1 LLRPRARPDGAAFSS
16 FYLSIAEVQYRTKK
30 DSIDAMVCLDLS
42 LSSAR
47 GVLAA
52 RRVSHEGTNPMAK
65 KQSDSVYRI
74 IDVVGV
80 SEKSW
85 EDAGRIAVAT
95 ASSSLRDLRVAEVT
109 KMDMKVDN
117 GKVTAFRTRV
127 ALSFKYE
134 A

>member
-1 LLRPRARPDGAAFSS
+1 
-16 FYLSIAEVQYRTKK
+16 
-30 DSIDAMVCLDLS
+30 
-42 LSSAR
+42 
-47 GVLAA
+47 
-52 RRVSHEGTNPMAK
+52 MAKK
-65 KQSDSVYRI
+65 KQSDSVYRVV
-74 IDVVGV
+74 DVVGV

-85 EDAGRIAVAT
+85 EDAGRRAVET

-109 KMDMKVDN
+109 HMDMKVDD

>member
-1 LLRPRARPDGAAFSS
+1 M
-16 FYLSIAEVQYRTKK
+16 AEK
-30 DSIDAMVCLDLS
+30 
-42 LSSAR
+42 
-47 GVLAA
+47 
-52 RRVSHEGTNPMAK
+52 EK
-65 KQSDSVYRI
+65 KQKQSESVYRI

-85 EDAGRIAVAT
+85 EDPGRNAVEIAA
-95 ASSSLRDLRVAEVT
+95 SSLRDLRVAEVT

-134 A
+134 AD

>member
-1 LLRPRARPDGAAFSS
+1 MA
-16 FYLSIAEVQYRTKK
+16 TK
-30 DSIDAMVCLDLS
+30 
-42 LSSAR
+42 
-47 GVLAA
+47 
-52 RRVSHEGTNPMAK
+52 ET
-65 KQSDSVYRI
+65 DSVYRI
-74 IDVVGV
+74 VDVVGV

-85 EDAGRIAVAT
+85 EDAGRNAIET
-95 ASSSLRDLRVAEVT
+95 AASSLRDLRVAEVV